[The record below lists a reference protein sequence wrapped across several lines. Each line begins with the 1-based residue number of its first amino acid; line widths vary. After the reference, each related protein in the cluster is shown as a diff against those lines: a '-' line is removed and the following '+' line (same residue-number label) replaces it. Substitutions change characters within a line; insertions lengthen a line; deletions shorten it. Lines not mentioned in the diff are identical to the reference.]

1 MKKVNNK
8 KNKISVRDFQNW
20 VNGILEFQTN
30 EWTPSKDQWK
40 TILAKINLLE
50 DAEVMIET
58 VNDVAKNVKQL
69 TKQHST
75 PNNNHYNNVGYT
87 PPDEDDGSAL
97 LTEDQI
103 RSIPHPQPRLFEAA
117 PIAAHIDGPYVG
129 DFR

>member
-1 MKKVNNK
+1 MKKVNK

-50 DAEVMIET
+50 DAEVIPET
-58 VNDVAKNVKQL
+58 VNDVAQNVKQL
-69 TKQHST
+69 TKQQST
-75 PNNNHYNNVGYT
+75 PNNNQYNNVGYT
-87 PPDEDDGSAL
+87 QAHEDDGSVL
-97 LTEDQI
+97 LTQDQI